1 MNMKIT
7 AYRVLQF
14 QGRSTGRGLGCPV
27 EDVWRD
33 KHCEGED
40 EVGVPFLVRG
50 VLPRPRGEQP
60 HQVHHQ
66 HQHHRHQH
74 QHQHHYHLFH

>member
-33 KHCEGED
+33 EHCEGED